1 MALGKCLAV
10 SLHGVLARVINVEA
24 NVGHGLP
31 GIHVVG
37 HADTAISESRD
48 RIKTAAANSRLP
60 WPKTKVIVSMSPAS
74 LPKSGSHFD
83 LPMALAILA
92 AHVGQQRPVRVHGL
106 RLDHRDGVQ
115 SLLPAAGRGR
125 QPGDHR
131 RLPAS
136 NRARSLRHD
145 LWGVR
150 RALRRGGSGWR
161 YARTEK
167 PVPGR

>member
-60 WPKTKVIVSMSPAS
+60 WRTRKP
-74 LPKSGSHFD
+74 G
-83 LPMALAILA
+83 
-92 AHVGQQRPVRVHGL
+92 G
-106 RLDHRDGVQ
+106 
-115 SLLPAAGRGR
+115 AG
-125 QPGDHR
+125 
-131 RLPAS
+131 A
-136 NRARSLRHD
+136 NMTRAR
-145 LWGVR
+145 R
-150 RALRRGGSGWR
+150 R
-161 YARTEK
+161 
-167 PVPGR
+167 